1 MQRST
6 PLLSAP
12 SLTGQLLEPVR
23 AQKKRIVWAAV
34 IGNGLVTYDFTVY
47 SFSAMIIGK
56 LFFPSDSAL
65 ASLLMALL
73 TFGAGFAMRPVGA
86 LVIGNLA
93 DRKGRKT
100 GLTLSIVLM
109 TLATGIIAFT
119 PTYDSI
125 GVASM
130 LLIVFGRLLQGFA
143 AGGEIGVSSVVLMEL
158 ATKGHRCYVVSWR
171 PASQAA
177 AALAGA
183 LVGACTTAMMTP
195 EALHQW
201 GWRIPFI
208 LGMLIGPVG
217 WYIRCHMENIPM
229 KSSHRPSIKA
239 MLVQHART
247 LWLGVLLMAAP
258 SAGIYLMVY
267 YMPIYLV
274 GTLHMPPMVSL
285 LSACFS
291 STLIFIGVPLL
302 ARVAD
307 RQRLRK
313 PMQYVTMISSIVLAY
328 PAFILLTRGIG
339 APFSLLVIG
348 CYSTLL
354 LCSNAVTTVMMLEA
368 FPRHHRATGVSMIYS
383 LGSTIFG
390 GFCPF
395 IVTWLIGVTGNPMAP
410 AWYLL
415 LALCISLFALIRF
428 PDNQDRLRS
437 IRPVL
442 HCAGVITP

>member
-1 MQRST
+1 MQGSAA
-6 PLLSAP
+6 LSPAP
-12 SLTGQLLEPVR
+12 SPTDQLLAPVR
-23 AQKKRIVWAAV
+23 AQKKRLVWAAA

-47 SFSAMIIGK
+47 SFSAVIIGK

-73 TFGAGFAMRPVGA
+73 TFGAGFAMRPIGA

-93 DRKGRKT
+93 DRKGRKA

-109 TLATGIIAFT
+109 TLATGMIAFA
-119 PTYDSI
+119 PTYSSI

-130 LLIVFGRLLQGFA
+130 LLIVCGRLLQGFA

-158 ATKGHRCYVVSWR
+158 AAKGRRCYVVSWR
-171 PASQAA
+171 SASQAA

-217 WYIRCHMENIPM
+217 WYIRRNMENTPM
-229 KSSHRPSIKA
+229 KSPHRSSVKA
-239 MLVQHART
+239 MLAQHART
-247 LWLGVLLMAAP
+247 LGLGILLMAAP
-258 SAGIYLMVY
+258 TAGIYLMVY

-274 GTLHMPPMVSL
+274 GTLHMLPMVSL
-285 LSACFS
+285 LSACLS
-291 STLIFIGVPLL
+291 STLIFIGVPLM

-313 PMQYVTMISSIVLAY
+313 PIQYATIISSIVLVY
-328 PAFILLTRGIG
+328 PAFLLLTRGIG
-339 APFSLLVIG
+339 EVSSLLVIG
-348 CYSTLL
+348 GYSALL
-354 LCSNAVTTVMMLEA
+354 LCGNAATTVMILEA

-383 LGSTIFG
+383 LGTTIFG
-390 GFCPF
+390 AFCPF
-395 IVTWLIGVTGNPMAP
+395 IVAWLIGVTGNPMVP

-415 LALCISLFALIRF
+415 AALCISLFALVRF
-428 PDNQDRLRS
+428 PGNQEQLRLRN
-437 IRPVL
+437 
-442 HCAGVITP
+442 AGAL

>member
-1 MQRST
+1 MQG
-6 PLLSAP
+6 SAA
-12 SLTGQLLEPVR
+12 LTYVPD
-23 AQKKRIVWAAV
+23 KRIVWAAA
-34 IGNGLVTYDFTVY
+34 IGNGLATYDFTVY
-47 SFSAMIIGK
+47 SFSAVIIGK

-93 DRKGRKT
+93 DRKGRKA
-100 GLTLSIVLM
+100 GLILSIVLM
-109 TLATGIIAFT
+109 TLATSIIAFA
-119 PTYDSI
+119 PTYDAI
-125 GVASM
+125 GVAAM
-130 LLIVFGRLLQGFA
+130 LLIVFARLLQGFA
-143 AGGEIGVSSVVLMEL
+143 AGGEIGVASVVLMEL
-158 ATKGHRCYVVSWR
+158 ATKGRRCYMVSWR
-171 PASQAA
+171 SASQAA

-183 LVGACTTAMMTP
+183 LVGACTTAMMPP

-208 LGMLIGPVG
+208 VGMLIGPVG
-217 WYIRCHMENIPM
+217 WYLRCHMENIPM
-229 KSSHRPSIKA
+229 KNAHRPSIKA
-239 MLVQHART
+239 MLAQHPRT
-247 LWLGVLLMAAP
+247 LGLGILLMAAP
-258 SAGIYLMVY
+258 TAGIYILVY

-313 PMQYVTMISSIVLAY
+313 PIQYVTLISSIVLVY
-328 PAFILLTRGIG
+328 PAFLLLTRGIG
-339 APFSLLVIG
+339 EPFSLLVIG
-348 CYSTLL
+348 SYSALL
-354 LCSNAVTTVMMLEA
+354 LCANAATTVMILEA
-368 FPRHHRATGVSMIYS
+368 FPRHHRATGASMIHS
-383 LGSTIFG
+383 VGSTIFG
-390 GFCPF
+390 AFCPF
-395 IVTWLIGVTGNPMAP
+395 IVAWLIGITGNPMAP

-415 LALCISLFALIRF
+415 AALCISLFALFYF
-428 PDNQDRLRS
+428 PGNQERLRS

-442 HCAGVITP
+442 HCAGVVTP